1 MPINDFEAKTL
12 LYYAMD
18 IINNSKTIEE
28 AREKLAQAL
37 KEKK

>member
-1 MPINDFEAKTL
+1 MDDFETKSK
-12 LYYAMD
+12 LYYAMS

-37 KEKK
+37 KDKKWG